1 MLQVPLPTKKP
12 NSELKVSV
20 VQFLGTQKMELEAK
34 VEQFLVRSPTRR
46 RTLTVPKMHSRCW
59 KVRSRHLK
67 STKQRYFCEWYYGN
81 YGTIVC
87 FW

>member
-34 VEQFLVRSPTRR
+34 VEQFSCQVSNKETNIDSAKDAL
-46 RTLTVPKMHSRCW
+46 KMLESEIQAPEVY
-59 KVRSRHLK
+59 KAAVFL
-67 STKQRYFCEWYYGN
+67 
-81 YGTIVC
+81 
-87 FW
+87 